1 MQNIINPLRGW
12 RPQRNT
18 WVLALSIAMG
28 LAATVGVQQ
37 WMQHRLQELDERA
50 RGKPI
55 QLVVAKTDLR
65 KGTALDTQHAAV
77 REVPSDFSHSD
88 AIRPEEFD
96 SAEGQVLRQAIK
108 AGEMIMWGLLEG
120 HKTPVFADRVGP
132 QRRAITVPVDEINSL
147 SGLLEPGNQ
156 IDLLMTLE
164 IDGKK
169 RTFTLLQGVTV
180 MATGQRTVDDA
191 ASGER
196 RHYSTVTLD
205 TSPMEARDLVIA
217 RDHGR
222 LTALLRNPNEPV
234 VQHRR
239 VIDLEKLLAPRL
251 AQGAPRESA
260 VPVLYGHTA
269 PVAVPSLPALPLK
282 VGPLTVQT
290 ATATSEHRP

>member
-1 MQNIINPLRGW
+1 MQNIFKPLTDW

-18 WVLALSIAMG
+18 WVLALSIGLG
-28 LAATVGVQQ
+28 LAATVGIQQ
-37 WMQHRLQELDERA
+37 WLQHRLHELDERA

-65 KGTALDTQHAAV
+65 KGMALDSQHAAV
-77 REVPSDFSHSD
+77 REVPGDFSHSD

-96 SAEGQVLRQAIK
+96 SAEGQILTQAIK

-132 QRRAITVPVDEINSL
+132 QRRAITVPVDEINSM

-164 IDGKK
+164 IEGKK

-180 MATGQRTVDDA
+180 MATGQRTLDNA
-191 ASGER
+191 QPGER
-196 RHYSTVTLD
+196 RHYATVTLD

-239 VIDLEKLLAPRL
+239 VIDLENLLYPRQTAAVVRAP
-251 AQGAPRESA
+251 A

-269 PVAVPSLPALPLK
+269 MTNAPSLPALPLSL
-282 VGPLTVQT
+282 GPLTVQT
-290 ATATSEHRP
+290 NTATTEQRP